1 MRDELSANLK
11 AHVGFL
17 AGELGVRS
25 YRDAKKLGHAAD
37 YVEEKLRS
45 FGCEVSRQPF
55 EFEGRTYYNVTGEV
69 GKPSPQEGVF
79 VVGAHYDTV
88 EGSPGADDNAS
99 GMAGMLELA
108 RLAAS
113 SPSPAAT
120 RFVAF
125 CLEEPPAFRSSRMG
139 SAVYAKA
146 LRTGGVRVRG
156 MVSLEMIGYFTD
168 TEGSQFYP
176 LSVFRWFYPR
186 KGDFIAM
193 VGNVA
198 SRDFTNE
205 IKRGFRRNS
214 KLPVFSLNTVSV
226 VPGVDFSDHRSFW
239 KAGYPAFMVTDTA
252 FYRNPN
258 YHSPG
263 DVPDTLDY
271 GRMAEVVRGLH
282 GAFALMGEG

>member
-1 MRDELSANLK
+1 MQDELSANLRD
-11 AHVGFL
+11 HVGFF

-25 YRDAKKLGHAAD
+25 FRDARKLGLAAD

-45 FGCEVSRQPF
+45 FGCGVSRQPF
-55 EFEGRTYYNVTGEV
+55 QYEGKTYYNVTGEV
-69 GKPSPQEGVF
+69 RGSSSQEGVY
-79 VVGAHYDTV
+79 VIGAHYDTV

-99 GMAGMLELA
+99 GVAGMLELA

-113 SPSPAAT
+113 APFSVTA
-120 RFVAF
+120 RFAAF
-125 CLEEPPAFRSSRMG
+125 CLEEPPVFRSSRMG
-139 SAVYAKA
+139 STVYAQG
-146 LRTGGVRVRG
+146 LRAGGVKVRG
-156 MVSLEMIGYFTD
+156 MVSLEMIGYFAE

-186 KGDFIAM
+186 TGDFIAM

-198 SRDFTNE
+198 SREFTNDV
-205 IKRGFRRNS
+205 KRGFRGNS

-226 VPGVDFSDHRSFW
+226 IPGVDFSDHRSFW

-258 YHSPG
+258 YHGPG

-271 GRMAEVVRGLH
+271 ERMAEVVKGLR
-282 GAFALMGEG
+282 GAFTVMGKE